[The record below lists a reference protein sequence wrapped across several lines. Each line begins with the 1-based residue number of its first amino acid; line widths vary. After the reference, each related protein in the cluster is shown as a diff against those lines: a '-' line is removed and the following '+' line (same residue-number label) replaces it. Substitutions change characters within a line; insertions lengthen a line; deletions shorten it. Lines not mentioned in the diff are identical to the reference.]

1 MSTTMKTPITPNEDN
16 ATNYSNKQQQQQQNY
31 NPSTPSPQCVDEF
44 YHNTYS
50 EAITSANRS
59 AIISR
64 MLSDHYVTVNDDE
77 VLVSSTTVTLPELEE
92 ATTTTIL
99 MEDESE
105 GVAGA
110 AAHGEHARRRS
121 SNHDMPTFASTA
133 ATSSPLIATPKN
145 NDSIPPPPSTP
156 MMSASSL
163 PSTSTTPNT
172 LIPIQHK
179 LLYQC
184 VSSFASPLL
193 RTTQDQYQLSNLI
206 LHVGPEREVLFH
218 TDSLGIK
225 LSRHTD
231 GYVRVL
237 SVTPYRAAKKNYP
250 PSGSRNNAVVGSNN
264 EDNDEQKIR
273 TGEIYAGDVVREV
286 CGVDLRY
293 PIDSAVWKMT
303 VGLMKMA
310 PRPLQFV
317 VARELPRDNEEEE
330 EEESPHDKAI
340 EPTSGNNN
348 KMNDSIFGPTREIH
362 FLESC
367 LGVKLHHSTEGY
379 VQILSVTPYK
389 SFPNSPLARIG
400 EVYAGD
406 IVLQVGGVWDLR
418 EPIDDTTW
426 GVLIKF
432 IRETRRPL
440 SMVVADGNCLEEV
453 EQVEVVEDE
462 DENRGEEETEQVKTT
477 TSGEPSDATD
487 CGADRV
493 GQGDSDKE
501 GSEASNSDGELRNV
515 CHSMSEQTLE

>member
-1 MSTTMKTPITPNEDN
+1 MATMTPVTLTPIGNAQGDCKDN
-16 ATNYSNKQQQQQQNY
+16 T
-31 NPSTPSPQCVDEF
+31 PSTPSPQCVDEF
-44 YHNTYS
+44 EHST

-59 AIISR
+59 AIVSR
-64 MLSDHYVTVNDDE
+64 MLSDHLVTVDDDE
-77 VLVSSTTVTLPELEE
+77 VIVSSTMVTLPELEE
-92 ATTTTIL
+92 ATTRTMLT
-99 MEDESE
+99 EDEEPES
-105 GVAGA
+105 VVPASA
-110 AAHGEHARRRS
+110 ANGGHY
-121 SNHDMPTFASTA
+121 
-133 ATSSPLIATPKN
+133 N
-145 NDSIPPPPSTP
+145 NNINIPPPSHLSP
-156 MMSASSL
+156 MSA
-163 PSTSTTPNT
+163 TSPASFATTTTNNKM
-172 LIPIQHK
+172 ISVQHK

-184 VSSFASPLL
+184 VSSFASPL
-193 RTTQDQYQLSNLI
+193 RMTQHHDQHLSSNL
-206 LHVGPEREVLFH
+206 LLNVGQEREVLFH

-237 SVTPYRAAKKNYP
+237 SVTPYRAATNYYHRG
-250 PSGSRNNAVVGSNN
+250 GSDGNN
-264 EDNDEQKIR
+264 DQQPLR

-317 VARELPRDNEEEE
+317 VARELPRTMEEKMEPRNEGT
-330 EEESPHDKAI
+330 PH
-340 EPTSGNNN
+340 PTASSSSSH
-348 KMNDSIFGPTREIH
+348 KMLDSQFGPTREVH

-367 LGVKLHHSTEGY
+367 LGVKLHHSSEGY

-400 EVYAGD
+400 EVCAGD

-440 SMVVADGNCLEEV
+440 SMVVAEGDCLEAI
-453 EQVEVVEDE
+453 EQEKEE
-462 DENRGEEETEQVKTT
+462 EEGGNRGEEDNEQLKSDTSVET
-477 TSGEPSDATD
+477 SDANTTP
-487 CGADRV
+487 
-493 GQGDSDKE
+493 KE
-501 GSEASNSDGELRNV
+501 YPIV
-515 CHSMSEQTLE
+515 CRPILE

>member
-1 MSTTMKTPITPNEDN
+1 
-16 ATNYSNKQQQQQQNY
+16 
-31 NPSTPSPQCVDEF
+31 
-44 YHNTYS
+44 
-50 EAITSANRS
+50 
-59 AIISR
+59 
-64 MLSDHYVTVNDDE
+64 MLSDHLVTVNDDE
-77 VLVSSTTVTLPELEE
+77 VIVSSTIVTLPELEE
-92 ATTTTIL
+92 AATKTMQL
-99 MEDESE
+99 EEDESE
-105 GVAGA
+105 SVD
-110 AAHGEHARRRS
+110 RRSS
-121 SNHDMPTFASTA
+121 SNHDLPDFASNNNNNTFSPLESTPENNNNNNNTFSPPCHSFPMSA
-133 ATSSPLIATPKN
+133 ATSPASFPTPTTTN
-145 NDSIPPPPSTP
+145 NNNNMIPV
-156 MMSASSL
+156 
-163 PSTSTTPNT
+163 
-172 LIPIQHK
+172 QHK

-184 VSSFASPLL
+184 VSSFASPL
-193 RTTQDQYQLSNLI
+193 RTTQQDQHLSSNL
-206 LHVGPEREVLFH
+206 LLNVGQEREVLFH

-237 SVTPYRAAKKNYP
+237 SVTPYRAATNNYHQ
-250 PSGSRNNAVVGSNN
+250 GGL
-264 EDNDEQKIR
+264 DEKQQQLR

-317 VARELPRDNEEEE
+317 VARELPRTMEEKMEPKNEGTHLTA
-330 EEESPHDKAI
+330 S
-340 EPTSGNNN
+340 SSNN
-348 KMNDSIFGPTREIH
+348 KMLDSYFGPTREVH

-367 LGVKLHHSTEGY
+367 LGVKLHHSSEGY

-440 SMVVADGNCLEEV
+440 SMVVAEGDCLEAIEQEEEEEEEKGGNLGEEDNGQLESDTCV
-453 EQVEVVEDE
+453 ETSDANQAICCAEEQTSDDTSCGADQDHQSDEDKVGS
-462 DENRGEEETEQVKTT
+462 DENR
-477 TSGEPSDATD
+477 
-487 CGADRV
+487 
-493 GQGDSDKE
+493 
-501 GSEASNSDGELRNV
+501 SDGELPNV
-515 CHSMSEQTLE
+515 CQSLKEQTVE

>member
-1 MSTTMKTPITPNEDN
+1 MTPMTPNEN
-16 ATNYSNKQQQQQQNY
+16 ADEQSNSNSKGKT

-44 YHNTYS
+44 YHSSS

-59 AIISR
+59 DIVSR
-64 MLSDHYVTVNDDE
+64 MLSDHLVTVNDDE
-77 VLVSSTTVTLPELEE
+77 VIVSSTTVTLPELEE
-92 ATTTTIL
+92 ATSTTTIL
-99 MEDESE
+99 MENNDESE
-105 GVAGA
+105 AVANNAASNTIGV
-110 AAHGEHARRRS
+110 HNRRRS
-121 SNHDMPTFASTA
+121 SNHDMPSFARSSSSSTA
-133 ATSSPLIATPKN
+133 TTSPLVSTPKN
-145 NDSIPPPPSTP
+145 NNHNPRSPTTP
-156 MMSASSL
+156 TSACSSL
-163 PSTSTTPNT
+163 STAKNT
-172 LIPIQHK
+172 NNNNDMVPIQHK

-193 RTTQDQYQLSNLI
+193 RTTQDQHHLSNLLLL
-206 LHVGPEREVLFH
+206 LHVGQEREVLFH

-237 SVTPYRAAKKNYP
+237 SVTPYR
-250 PSGSRNNAVVGSNN
+250 SNN
-264 EDNDEQKIR
+264 DDQQPLR

-286 CGVDLRY
+286 CGVDLRH

-317 VARELPRDNEEEE
+317 VARELPKTMEEEE
-330 EEESPHDKAI
+330 NNSSS
-340 EPTSGNNN
+340 TSWNTNTI
-348 KMNDSIFGPTREIH
+348 DPRFGPTRDIH

-367 LGVKLHHSTEGY
+367 LGVKLHHSNEGY

-406 IVLQVGGVWDLR
+406 VVLQVGGVWDLR

-426 GVLIKF
+426 SVLIKF

-440 SMVVADGNCLEEV
+440 SMVVADGDCLEAIPQQQ
-453 EQVEVVEDE
+453 EQ
-462 DENRGEEETEQVKTT
+462 EEEMHVKEEDGEVAEQSTT
-477 TSGEPSDATD
+477 DAVESSDATL
-487 CGADRV
+487 CVADQYH
-493 GQGDSDKE
+493 QGHEDNEDSE
-501 GSEASNSDGELRNV
+501 RSRSDGELLNV
-515 CHSMSEQTLE
+515 CKSMNEQTIE